1 MTELCHPDVLGT
13 AEAATNRSFIEL
25 VTIGTIYLLRMSE

>member
-13 AEAATNRSFIEL
+13 AGAATNKSFIEL
-25 VTIGTIYLLRMSE
+25 VTIGIIYLLRMSE